1 MVKNI
6 DAVYEELL
14 RLKSEGVDRIFIN
27 SDTAELLSK
36 LSNSRS
42 SNEAKNNAES
52 KRSKLLKSYTVS
64 STTKGKKELAGTD
77 KEVIT
82 TSFPKPTSINLPKGD
97 KNSQMNWLH
106 EKIESCS
113 TCNAQ
118 VGNNEKIVFG
128 SGNVNA
134 DIFFCCD
141 APNEEEAK
149 AGIPFTGSSG
159 DLMLKV
165 VNAMGINKDSIYTTH
180 IVKWRSKDHKTSVSR
195 TPNSDEIEFCAP
207 YLQAQIAIVMPKV
220 IIALGKIAVAG
231 LTNRLPANIVM
242 KDLRGKWECVENIP
256 TIFTYHPAY
265 LLHNNTLRTKREMW
279 EDMLAVM
286 QKLNLPISEKQ
297 REYFLSK

>member
-14 RLKSEGVDRIFIN
+14 RLRSEGVDRIYIN
-27 SDTAELLSK
+27 SDTTELLSN
-36 LSNSRS
+36 LSNSKS
-42 SNEAKNNAES
+42 SNEAINNAES
-52 KRSKLLKSYTVS
+52 KSSKLLKSNTDS
-64 STTKGKKELAGTD
+64 STTKSKKELADTD

-106 EKIESCS
+106 KKIESCS

-128 SGNVNA
+128 SGNVDA

-141 APNEEEAK
+141 APNEEEAS
-149 AGIPFTGSSG
+149 AGVPFNGSSG

-180 IVKWRSKDHKTSVSR
+180 IVKWRSKDHKTRVSR
-195 TPNSDEIEFCAP
+195 TPNSEEIEFCAS

-220 IIALGKIAVAG
+220 IVALGKITAAG

-242 KDLRGKWECVENIP
+242 KELRGKWECVENIP
-256 TIFTYHPAY
+256 TIFTYHPTY
-265 LLHNNTLRTKREMW
+265 LLHNNTLRVKREMW

-286 QKLNLPISEKQ
+286 QKLNLPISDKQ
-297 REYFLSK
+297 RDYFLSK

>member
-27 SDTAELLSK
+27 SDTGELLNK
-36 LSNSRS
+36 LSNSSS
-42 SNEAKNNAES
+42 SNEAKSNAES
-52 KRSKLLKSYTVS
+52 KSSKLLKSNTDS
-64 STTKGKKELAGTD
+64 STNKSKKELTDTD
-77 KEVIT
+77 KKVINA
-82 TSFPKPTSINLPKGD
+82 SFPKPTSINLPNGD
-97 KNSQMNWLH
+97 KNSQMDWLR
-106 EKIESCS
+106 KQLESCS

-118 VGNNEKIVFG
+118 IGGNEKIVFG
-128 SGNVNA
+128 SGNVDA

-141 APNEEEAK
+141 APNEEEATT
-149 AGIPFTGSSG
+149 GIPFTGSSG

-165 VNAMGINKDSIYTTH
+165 LNAMGINKDSIYTTH

-195 TPNSDEIEFCAP
+195 TPNSEEIGFCAS

-231 LTNRLPANIVM
+231 LTSRVPANVVM
-242 KDLRGKWECVENIP
+242 KDIRGKWECVENIP
-256 TIFTYHPAY
+256 TIFTYHPTY
-265 LLHNNTLRTKREMW
+265 LLHNNTLRAKREMW

-297 REYFLSK
+297 RHYFLSR